1 MWSFL
6 ERLLNSSMFSP
17 HGICLLWEPELIW
30 LHVASDAVIAAA
42 YFSIPV
48 ALSIFVSK
56 RRDVDFGWIF
66 WAFALFIMAC
76 GFTHILSIIT
86 LWVPIYG
93 IEGIVKV
100 LTAAASIVTAVML
113 WPLLPKVLA
122 LPSRRSF
129 ALPIALAQEGM
140 HRREAENM
148 LRQSQKMEAIGQLTG
163 GVAHDFNNL
172 LTIISGNLEIAERS
186 LQSWGDTTRDRL
198 TRVIAN
204 AANGAQ
210 RAAMLTQRLLA
221 FARRQP
227 LDPKLTNVNQLIA
240 GMSDFFRRTVART
253 SISKSS
259 TAPDFGRSR
268 STRARWRRRSSI
280 SSSMPRTRWPARG
293 KLTIETGNAFVD
305 ESYSQ
310 QNAGMDIG
318 QYVLIAVSDTGSGM
332 SREVQE
338 KAFDPFFTTKQPG
351 QGTGL
356 GLSQVYGF
364 VKQSGGHVKIYS
376 EFGEGTTIKVYLPRA
391 LVAAGRARPSEAPLV
406 GSSGS
411 ETILVVEDEEDVRS
425 YLVETLKDLNYDVRE
440 APDGGAALALS
451 EAAPFRIDLLL
462 TDIVMPG
469 LNGRELADQLHR
481 RQPGLRVLFM
491 TGYSRDA
498 IVHQG
503 RLDPGVSLL
512 QKPLTQTIL
521 AAKIREISIRGSGR
535 TRHPGVRRD
544 DDGML
549 DRPIAFSSEVDT
561 GSRQE
566 NASKQKTRA
575 RF

>member
-1 MWSFL
+1 MWAFF
-6 ERLLNSSMFSP
+6 ERLLDSSMFAP
-17 HGICLLWEPELIW
+17 HGICLLWEPQLIW
-30 LHVASDAVIAAA
+30 LHVASDVIIAAA

-56 RRDVDFGWIF
+56 RRDVDFGWVF

-76 GFTHILSIIT
+76 GFTHVLSIIT
-86 LWVPIYG
+86 LWYPIYG
-93 IEGIVKV
+93 IEGIVKAM
-100 LTAAASIVTAVML
+100 TAAVSIVTAAML

-122 LPSRRSF
+122 LPSPSQLR
-129 ALPIALAQEGM
+129 AAEVALAQEGVY
-140 HRREAENM
+140 RREAEDM

-172 LTIISGNLEIAERS
+172 LTIISGNLEIADRC
-186 LQSWGDTTRDRL
+186 LQSWGDATRDRL
-198 TRVIAN
+198 TRVIDN
-204 AANGAQ
+204 AANGTQ

-240 GMSDFFRRTVART
+240 GMSDFFRRTLGETIDLEVVEGGGLWQVEVDPSQLEAAILNLVVNAKDAMNARGAMT
-253 SISKSS
+253 N
-259 TAPDFGRSR
+259 T
-268 STRARWRRRSSI
+268 
-280 SSSMPRTRWPARG
+280 G
-293 KLTIETGNAFVD
+293 KLTIEASNAFVH
-305 ESYSQ
+305 EGYLQ
-310 QNAGMDIG
+310 QNAGVPAG
-318 QYVLIAVSDTGSGM
+318 QYVLIAVSDIGSGM

-364 VKQSGGHVKIYS
+364 VKQSGGEIKISS
-376 EFGEGTTIKVYLPRA
+376 EVGAGTTIKIYLPRA
-391 LVAAGRARPSEAPLV
+391 TAAVGIAGRSESPLV

-411 ETILVVEDEEDVRS
+411 ETVLVVEDECDVRS
-425 YLVETLKDLNYDVRE
+425 YLVETLQDLNYRVRE
-440 APDGGAALALS
+440 AANGAAALALFD
-451 EAAPFRIDLLL
+451 ANPFRIDLLL

-469 LNGRELADQLHR
+469 LNGRELADQLHH
-481 RQPGLRVLFM
+481 RQSGLRVLFM

-512 QKPLTQTIL
+512 QKPVTQALL
-521 AAKIREISIRGSGR
+521 AAKIREI
-535 TRHPGVRRD
+535 
-544 DDGML
+544 L
-549 DRPIAFSSEVDT
+549 DKS
-561 GSRQE
+561 
-566 NASKQKTRA
+566 
-575 RF
+575 

>member
-1 MWSFL
+1 LTGLALLVNLAFQATFDHRFDLGTSSMWAFF
-6 ERLLNSSMFSP
+6 ERLLDSSMFSP

-30 LHVASDAVIAAA
+30 LHVTSDAVIAAA

-66 WAFALFIMAC
+66 WAFAIFIMAC
-76 GFTHILSIIT
+76 GFTHVLSIVT
-86 LWVPIYG
+86 LWVPVYG
-93 IEGIVKV
+93 IEGIIKA

-122 LPSRRSF
+122 LPSPSQLRQ
-129 ALPIALAQEGM
+129 AEAALAREGM
-140 HRREAENM
+140 HRREAEDM
-148 LRQSQKMEAIGQLTG
+148 LRQSQKMEAMGQLTG

-172 LTIISGNLEIAERS
+172 LTIISGNLEIAESS
-186 LQSWGDTTRDRL
+186 LHSWGDATRELL

-227 LDPKLTNVNQLIA
+227 LDPRLTNVNQLLA
-240 GMSDFFRRTVART
+240 GMPDFFRRTLGENIDLEVVGGAGLWQVEVDPGQMEA
-253 SISKSS
+253 SILNLVVNAKD
-259 TAPDFGRSR
+259 AMAGK
-268 STRARWRRRSSI
+268 
-280 SSSMPRTRWPARG
+280 G
-293 KLTIETGNAFVD
+293 KLTIETSNAFID

-310 QNAGMDIG
+310 QNADIPVG
-318 QYVLIAVSDTGSGM
+318 QYVQLAVTDNGCGM

-338 KAFDPFFTTKQPG
+338 KAFDPFFTSKQPG

-376 EFGEGTTIKVYLPRA
+376 EAGEGTTIKIYLPRSD
-391 LVAAGRARPSEAPLV
+391 VAAGAVRESTMPVV
-406 GSSGS
+406 GSRGS
-411 ETILVVEDEEDVRS
+411 ETILVVEDEADVRS
-425 YLVETLKDLNYDVRE
+425 YLVETLQDLNYRVRE
-440 APDGGAALALS
+440 APDGATALAQFDS
-451 EAAPFRIDLLL
+451 DPFRIDLLL

-469 LNGRELADQLHR
+469 INGRQLADELHY
-481 RQPGLRVLFM
+481 RQPDLRVLFM
-491 TGYSRDA
+491 TGYSRNA

-503 RLDPGVSLL
+503 RLDSGVSLL
-512 QKPLTQTIL
+512 QKPLTQVML
-521 AAKIREISIRGSGR
+521 ATKIRDI
-535 TRHPGVRRD
+535 
-544 DDGML
+544 L
-549 DRPIAFSSEVDT
+549 DRPQSVNGPGA
-561 GSRQE
+561 G
-566 NASKQKTRA
+566 N
-575 RF
+575 